1 VKNIQEAD
9 MKKFP
14 VADGTIEKLI
24 CNRNTLIME
33 FTDWQERRWEITF
46 NDLVAFEGLG
56 AVGTEICDMYEEENT
71 WLSQEATRLEPGE
84 TGITYCFTSSNGGEK
99 ILLVVAGSYSAQE
112 I

>member
-1 VKNIQEAD
+1 

-46 NDLVAFEGLG
+46 NDLVAFQGIG
-56 AVGTEICDMYEEENT
+56 AVGSEICDMYEEENSS
-71 WLSQEATRLEPGE
+71 LSQEATRLDPSE
-84 TGITYCFTSSNGGEK
+84 TGKSYCFTASNGGEV
-99 ILLVVAGSYSAQE
+99 IFQVIAGSYSAQK